1 MLNVVVTGLVL
12 IFAFLIYFC
21 VEININSK
29 SVLFYTVKWRQYS
42 GEVDYQ
48 YTVSCTLHC

>member
-1 MLNVVVTGLVL
+1 MN
-12 IFAFLIYFC
+12 
-21 VEININSK
+21 

-48 YTVSCTLHC
+48 YTVIWRLFFNVAYKKL